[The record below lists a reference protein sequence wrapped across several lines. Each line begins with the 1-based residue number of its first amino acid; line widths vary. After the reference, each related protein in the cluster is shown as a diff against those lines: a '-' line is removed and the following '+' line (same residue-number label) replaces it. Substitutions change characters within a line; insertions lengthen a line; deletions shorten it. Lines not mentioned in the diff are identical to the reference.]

1 MVNKGMT
8 TMAIKQIN
16 LKKVYT
22 AIYHEKETSKLQL
35 VQSLQMG
42 LSTVS
47 QNLKEL
53 EEQGLILKT
62 GYLESTGGRRAHLI
76 TINKQAKTSVGL
88 GILKDCI
95 HLVHVN
101 LYGEVIHR
109 QTFLIPYKDEKSY
122 YQAVGE
128 LTQQFIEKHQMN
140 KENLLGVSIAIQG
153 IISSDGESV
162 SYGPILHNDQMK
174 RSTLANFIPYPCR
187 LAHDSK
193 AAAYLELWHHQ
204 TLDSAIL
211 LLLNENL
218 GGAIMTNRHVHN
230 GLQMRSGIIEH
241 LSLDKNGPL
250 CYCGSRGCLE
260 TYCSMHA
267 LIEQTQMEIPYF
279 FEKLRQNDP
288 TCQSIWKNYLT
299 HLAEAIRN
307 ITVVIDGVIII
318 SGHLAPY
325 FIQEDITFILN
336 QLSQIAPFPLTHEQ
350 IILGIEGEYTS
361 AIGAALYNI
370 TDFLNT
376 TMI

>member
-1 MVNKGMT
+1 MISKGMT

-22 AIYHEKETSKLQL
+22 AIYQEKETSKLQL

-53 EEQGLILKT
+53 EDQELILKT

-76 TINKQAKTSVGL
+76 TINKLARTSIGL

-95 HLVHVN
+95 QLVHVN
-101 LYGEVIHR
+101 LYGEVTHK
-109 QTFLIPYKDEKSY
+109 QTHPIPYSDETPY
-122 YQAVGE
+122 YQTIGKLV
-128 LTQQFIEKHQMN
+128 QQFIEKN
-140 KENLLGVSIAIQG
+140 NINPDRLLGVSIAIQG

-162 SYGPILHNDQMK
+162 SYGTILQNDQLK
-174 RSTLANFIPYPCR
+174 RSTLAEFIPYPCR
-187 LAHDSK
+187 LTHDSK

-204 TLDSAIL
+204 ELDSAIL

-218 GGAIMTNRHVHN
+218 GGAIMTHRKVHN

-241 LSLDKNGPL
+241 LSLNKQGPT

-260 TYCSMHA
+260 TYCSIHA
-267 LIEQTQMEIPYF
+267 LVSQAKMSVPDF
-279 FEKLRQNDP
+279 FEKLRAGDDH
-288 TCQSIWKNYLT
+288 CQTIWKTYLT

-307 ITVVIDGVIII
+307 ITVIVDGVVII
-318 SGHLAPY
+318 SGHLPR
-325 FIQEDITFILN
+325 EN
-336 QLSQIAPFPLTHEQ
+336 
-350 IILGIEGEYTS
+350 IILGIEGTYTP

-370 TDFLNT
+370 ADYLK
-376 TMI
+376 TMMV